1 VQRISEALKEKAEMW
16 RRTTK
21 VQVGRRAILET
32 VEDVEKEDCKRGWSE
47 EDKSKIGVGV

>member
-1 VQRISEALKEKAEMW
+1 VQRISETLKAKAGMW
-16 RRTTK
+16 RRVTE
-21 VQVGRRAILET
+21 VQVGRRAILEA